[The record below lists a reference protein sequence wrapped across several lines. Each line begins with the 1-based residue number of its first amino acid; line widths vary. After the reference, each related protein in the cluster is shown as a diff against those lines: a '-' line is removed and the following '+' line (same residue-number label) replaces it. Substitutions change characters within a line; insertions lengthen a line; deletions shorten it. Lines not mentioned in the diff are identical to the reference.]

1 MAGDIRR
8 WRLWR
13 SLRATRTLIQY
24 CGRLIRSENDVGRIV
39 ILDRRLIEKRY
50 GTSILRAL
58 PPFRQLIER

>member
-1 MAGDIRR
+1 
-8 WRLWR
+8 
-13 SLRATRTLIQY
+13 
-24 CGRLIRSENDVGRIV
+24 LIRSENDVGRIV